1 MKPHTYQFLVGVF
14 ASVGSVLYGYDLGV
28 IAGVVGSTSYAELFQ
43 ATAAQNGAVVSL
55 FTGGAFFGAMFAGPA
70 GDYLGRRLTIMLG
83 ALLFL
88 LGGGIQTGAQHLN
101 YLYAG
106 RAIAG
111 LGVGFL
117 TMIIRNQ
124 ANDTPEAFTYTNSHT
139 AVYQSEIAHPS
150 IRGRVTA
157 LQQFMLG
164 IGAFMA
170 GWITWG
176 CFRNYTNSAQ
186 WRLPLGIQNLPAVIL
201 AALILFFPES
211 PRWLVDH
218 DRADEGLR
226 TLAKLHSNGNVDDE
240 WVRAEFASIQE
251 TVSFEHAHEAKSYM
265 ELFTNISAFRR
276 LFLACSIQAATQM
289 TGVSAIQYFSVSI
302 FAQIGISADDALK
315 YQAINSILAL
325 IAQAM
330 CMLLIDKFGRRPTLI
345 VGNLVNCVMFVI
357 ATILLAKFPPSTNS
371 GSTAGWGFIIV
382 TWLYNISFS
391 FACGPLSWII
401 PAEIFDTHTRS
412 KGVSLATMM
421 SYAFNTLI
429 GQITS
434 IAIEAVG
441 WRYFVLF
448 AVCNFTNAIFFYF
461 VLPETKRIPL
471 EQMSTVIFAKDAPW
485 IVVGKNSAH
494 YRAAAAAVSVGKG
507 DLEAKKEEIEI

>member
-1 MKPHTYQFLVGVF
+1 
-14 ASVGSVLYGYDLGV
+14 
-28 IAGVVGSTSYAELFQ
+28 
-43 ATAAQNGAVVSL
+43 
-55 FTGGAFFGAMFAGPA
+55 
-70 GDYLGRRLTIMLG
+70 
-83 ALLFL
+83 
-88 LGGGIQTGAQHLN
+88 
-101 YLYAG
+101 
-106 RAIAG
+106 
-111 LGVGFL
+111 
-117 TMIIRNQ
+117 
-124 ANDTPEAFTYTNSHT
+124 
-139 AVYQSEIAHPS
+139 
-150 IRGRVTA
+150 
-157 LQQFMLG
+157 MLG

-391 FACGPLSWII
+391 FACGPLSW
-401 PAEIFDTHTRS
+401 
-412 KGVSLATMM
+412 
-421 SYAFNTLI
+421 
-429 GQITS
+429 
-434 IAIEAVG
+434 
-441 WRYFVLF
+441 
-448 AVCNFTNAIFFYF
+448 
-461 VLPETKRIPL
+461 
-471 EQMSTVIFAKDAPW
+471 
-485 IVVGKNSAH
+485 
-494 YRAAAAAVSVGKG
+494 
-507 DLEAKKEEIEI
+507 

>member
-28 IAGVVGSTSYAELFQ
+28 IAGVVGSTSYAELFN
-43 ATAAQNGAVVSL
+43 ADAAQNGAVVSL

-70 GDYLGRRLTIMLG
+70 GDYLGRRLTILLG

-88 LGGGIQTGAQHLN
+88 VGGAIQTAAQTIN
-101 YLYAG
+101 YLYGG

-117 TMIIRNQ
+117 TMII
-124 ANDTPEAFTYTNSHT
+124 P
-139 AVYQSEIAHPS
+139 VYQSEIAHPS
-150 IRGRVTA
+150 IRGRVTG

-164 IGAFMA
+164 IGAFLA

-176 CFRNYTNSAQ
+176 CYTNLTNDGQ
-186 WRLPLGIQNLPAVIL
+186 WRIPLGIQNLPAVIL
-201 AALILFFPES
+201 ATLILFFPES

-218 DRADEGLR
+218 DRADEGLA
-226 TLAKLHSNGNVDDE
+226 TLAKLHSNGDVNDP

-251 TVSFEHAHEAKSYM
+251 TITFEHENEAKSYM

-276 LFLACSIQAATQM
+276 LFLAMSIQAATQM
-289 TGVSAIQYFSVSI
+289 TGVSAIQYFSVTI
-302 FAQIGISADDALK
+302 FAQIGISADNALK

-345 VGNLVNCVMFVI
+345 IGNLVNCVMFI
-357 ATILLAKFPPSTNS
+357 AATVLLAKFPPDTNS
-371 GSTAGWGFIIV
+371 GGTAGWGFIIV

-412 KGVSLATMM
+412 KGVSLATMT
-421 SYAFNTLI
+421 SFAFNTLI
-429 GQITS
+429 GQVTS
-434 IAIEAVG
+434 IAVDAVG
-441 WRYFVLF
+441 WRFFVLF
-448 AVCNFTNAIFFYF
+448 AVCNATNALFFYL
-461 VLPETKRIPL
+461 VLPETKRVPL
-471 EQMSTVIFAKDAPW
+471 EQMGTVVFARDAPW
-485 IVVGKNSAH
+485 IVVGDRYQV
-494 YRAAAAAVSVGKG
+494 YRAAAAAAARDVVGDD
-507 DLEAKKEEIEI
+507 DLKKHEI

>member
-14 ASVGSVLYGYDLGV
+14 ASMGSVLFGYDLGV
-28 IAGVVGSTSYAELFQ
+28 IAGVVGSTSYAELFN
-43 ATAAQNGAVVSL
+43 ANAAQNGAVVSL

-83 ALLFL
+83 AIIFL

-111 LGVGFL
+111 L
-117 TMIIRNQ
+117 
-124 ANDTPEAFTYTNSHT
+124 

-150 IRGRVTA
+150 IRGRVTG

-164 IGAFMA
+164 IGAFLA

-176 CFRNYTNSAQ
+176 CFRNFTNSAQ
-186 WRLPLGIQNLPAVIL
+186 WRLPLGIQNLPAVVL
-201 AALILFFPES
+201 AALILLFPES

-218 DRADEGLR
+218 DRADEGLA
-226 TLAKLHSNGNVDDE
+226 TLAKLHSNGDVDDP
-240 WVRAEFASIQE
+240 WVRAEFASIRE
-251 TVSFEHAHEAKSYM
+251 TVSFEHAHEAKSYL
-265 ELFTNISAFRR
+265 ELFTNPSAFRR

-289 TGVSAIQYFSVSI
+289 TGVSAIQYFSVTI
-302 FAQIGISADDALK
+302 FAQIGIAADDALK

-325 IAQAM
+325 IAQAF
-330 CMLLIDKFGRRPTLI
+330 CMLLIDKFGRRPTII
-345 VGNLVNCVMFVI
+345 VGNMVNCLMFVI
-357 ATILLAKFPPSTNS
+357 VTILLALFPPVTNS

-412 KGVSLATMM
+412 KGVSLATMV
-421 SYAFNTLI
+421 SFAFNTLI
-429 GQITS
+429 GQVTS
-434 IAIEAVG
+434 IAVSAVG

-448 AVCNFTNAIFFYF
+448 AVCNATNALFFYF
-461 VLPETKRIPL
+461 VLPETKRVPL

-485 IVVGKNSAH
+485 IVVGKRSEN
-494 YRAAAAAVSVGKG
+494 YRAAAAAATVEKG
-507 DLEAKKEEIEI
+507 DLEAKKADIEV

>member
-14 ASVGSVLYGYDLGV
+14 ASMGSVLFGYDLGV
-28 IAGVVGSTSYAELFQ
+28 IAGVVGSTSYAELFN
-43 ATAAQNGAVVSL
+43 ANAAQNGAVVSL

-83 ALLFL
+83 AIVFL

-117 TMIIRNQ
+117 TMII
-124 ANDTPEAFTYTNSHT
+124 P
-139 AVYQSEIAHPS
+139 VYQSEIAHPS
-150 IRGRVTA
+150 IRGRVTG

-164 IGAFMA
+164 IGAFLA

-176 CFRNYTNSAQ
+176 CFRNFTDSAQ
-186 WRLPLGIQNLPAVIL
+186 WRLPLGIQNLPALVL
-201 AALILFFPES
+201 AALILLFPES

-218 DRADEGLR
+218 DRSEEGLR
-226 TLAKLHSNGNVDDE
+226 TLAKLHANGDVDDE
-240 WVRAEFASIQE
+240 WVRAEYASIQE
-251 TVSFEHAHEAKSYM
+251 TVSFEHAHEAKSYL
-265 ELFTNISAFRR
+265 ELFTNPSAFRR

-325 IAQAM
+325 IAQAF
-330 CMLLIDKFGRRPTLI
+330 CMLLIDKFGRRPTI
-345 VGNLVNCVMFVI
+345 IAGNLVNCVMFII
-357 ATILLAKFPPSTNS
+357 ATILLAKFPPVTNS

-412 KGVSLATMM
+412 KGVSLATMI
-421 SYAFNTLI
+421 SFAFNTLI
-429 GQITS
+429 GQVTS
-434 IAIEAVG
+434 IAVESVG
-441 WRYFVLF
+441 WKYFVVF
-448 AVCNFTNAIFFYF
+448 AVCNFTNAIFFYI
-461 VLPETKRIPL
+461 VLPETKRVPL

-485 IVVGKNSAH
+485 IVIGKSSEH
-494 YRAAAAAVSVGKG
+494 YRAAAAAASVGKS

>member
-28 IAGVVGSTSYAELFQ
+28 IAGVVGSTSYAELFK
-43 ATAAQNGAVVSL
+43 ADASQNGAVVSL
-55 FTGGAFFGAMFAGPA
+55 FTGGAFFGAGFAGPT
-70 GDYLGRRLTIMLG
+70 GDMLGRRWTILVG

-88 LGGGIQTGAQHLN
+88 LGGSIQTAAQTIHW
-101 YLYAG
+101 LYGG

-117 TMIIRNQ
+117 TMII
-124 ANDTPEAFTYTNSHT
+124 P
-139 AVYQSEIAHPS
+139 VYQSEIAHPS
-150 IRGRVTA
+150 IRGRVTG

-164 IGAFMA
+164 IGAFLA
-170 GWITWG
+170 GWISWG
-176 CFRNYTNSAQ
+176 CFVNLKNDAQ
-186 WRLPLGIQNLPAVIL
+186 WRIPLGIQNLPALIL
-201 AALILFFPES
+201 AALILLFPES

-226 TLAKLHSNGNVDDE
+226 TLAKLHANGDISDP
-240 WVRAEFASIQE
+240 WVQAEFAQIQE
-251 TVSFEHAHEAKSYM
+251 TISFEHEHEAKSYK
-265 ELFTNISAFRR
+265 ELFVNPSAFRR
-276 LFLACSIQAATQM
+276 LFLAVAIQASIQM
-289 TGVSAIQYFSVSI
+289 TGVSAIQYFSVTI

-325 IAQAM
+325 IAQAA

-345 VGNLVNCVMFVI
+345 IGNLVNCVMFII
-357 ATILLAKFPPSTNS
+357 ATILLAIFPPATNS

-412 KGVSLATMM
+412 KGVSLATMT
-421 SYAFNTLI
+421 SFAFNTLI

-434 IAIEAVG
+434 IAIEKIG
-441 WRYFVLF
+441 WRFFIVF
-448 AVCNFTNAIFFYF
+448 AVCNATNALFFYL
-461 VLPETKRIPL
+461 VLPETKRVPL
-471 EQMSTVIFAKDAPW
+471 EQMSTVIFAQDAPW
-485 IVVGKNSAH
+485 IVVGKRSEA
-494 YRAAAAAVSVGKG
+494 YRAAAIAAEV
-507 DLEAKKEEIEI
+507 DLHDDELKKDAYV

>member
-14 ASVGSVLYGYDLGV
+14 ASMGSVLFGYDLGV
-28 IAGVVGSTSYAELFQ
+28 IAGVIGSTSYAERFQ

-83 ALLFL
+83 AVIFL
-88 LGGGIQTGAQHLN
+88 IGGAVQTAAQHLN
-101 YLYAG
+101 YLYGG

-117 TMIIRNQ
+117 TMIIR
-124 ANDTPEAFTYTNSHT
+124 
-139 AVYQSEIAHPS
+139 EIAHPS
-150 IRGRVTA
+150 IRGRVTG

-164 IGAFMA
+164 IGSFIA
-170 GWITWG
+170 GWVSWG
-176 CFRNYTNSAQ
+176 CFINLHDDAQ
-186 WRLPLGIQNLPAVIL
+186 WRVPLGIQLAPAVVL

-218 DRADEGLR
+218 DRAEDGLK
-226 TLAKLHSNGNVDDE
+226 TLAQLHSNGDVNDS

-251 TVSFEHAHEAKSYM
+251 TISFEHDHEAKSYF
-265 ELFTNISAFRR
+265 ELFTNPSAFRR
-276 LFLACSIQAATQM
+276 LFLACAIQAATQM

-302 FAQIGISADDALK
+302 YAQIGISADNALK
-315 YQAINSILAL
+315 YQAINNILAL
-325 IAQAM
+325 IAQTL
-330 CMLLIDKFGRRPTLI
+330 CMMLIDKFGRRPTLI
-345 VGNLVNCVMFVI
+345 IGNAFNCIMFTIV
-357 ATILLAKFPPSTNS
+357 TILLAKFPPESDS
-371 GSTAGWGFIIV
+371 GGTAGWGFIIM
-382 TWLYNISFS
+382 TWLYNISYS

-412 KGVSLATMM
+412 KGVSMATMV
-421 SYAFNTLI
+421 SFAFNTLI
-429 GQITS
+429 GQVTS
-434 IAIEAVG
+434 IAVENVG

-448 AVCNFTNAIFFYF
+448 AVCNCTNAIFFYL

-471 EQMSTVIFAKDAPW
+471 EQMSAVVFHKDAPW
-485 IVVGKNSAH
+485 IVVGRRYQN
-494 YRAAAAAVSVGKG
+494 YRAAAEAAEVQKG
-507 DLEAKKEEIEI
+507 ELEAKKEEINEV